1 MSKKVIK
8 KGVNNMEKNNLI
20 LLMCVVMGLPTLLGA
35 DNGPIQMS
43 QAVSRTTEDK
53 QGMAKPLS
61 AVSGFKLQSSFSGK
75 RTSSASNSN
84 LSVSDKNQNI
94 QQSTS
99 GTGLISEFLV
109 APAPFKLSDAAYFCY
124 RLGSPI
130 NIDIMVYDRMGYQV
144 ADKSFASSSQ
154 FASTGYMKVPVA
166 DVITSDLPPGIYFA
180 LFKSDG
186 EILKRTKF
194 EIRPRG

>member
-1 MSKKVIK
+1 
-8 KGVNNMEKNNLI
+8 MEKKNII
-20 LLMCVVMGLPTLLGA
+20 LLICVVMGLPTLLGA
-35 DNGPIQMS
+35 DNRPIQMS
-43 QAVSRTTEDK
+43 QAVSKTVEDK

-61 AVSGFKLQSSFSGK
+61 AISGFKMSSSFSRK
-75 RTSSASNSN
+75 RTSSASNAN
-84 LSVSDKNQNI
+84 LSVSDKNQNV
-94 QQSTS
+94 QQSAS
-99 GTGLISEFLV
+99 GTGLISDFLV

-130 NIDIMVYDRMGYQV
+130 NIDILVYDRMGYQV
-144 ADKSFASSSQ
+144 ADISFTAGNQYS
-154 FASTGYMKVPVA
+154 STGYMKVPVS

-186 EILKRTKF
+186 EILKKTKF

>member
-1 MSKKVIK
+1 
-8 KGVNNMEKNNLI
+8 MEKKNLM
-20 LLMCVVMGLPTLLGA
+20 MCVVIGLLLPTLLGA
-35 DNGPIQMS
+35 DNRPIQMS
-43 QAVSRTTEDK
+43 QTVSKTVEDK

-61 AVSGFKLQSSFSGK
+61 AISGFKMSSSFSRK
-75 RTSSASNSN
+75 KTSSASNAN
-84 LSVSDKNQNI
+84 LSVSDANQNV
-94 QQSTS
+94 QQSAS

-130 NIDIMVYDRMGYQV
+130 NIDILVYDRMGYQV
-144 ADKSFASSSQ
+144 ADISFTAGNQ
-154 FASTGYMKVPVA
+154 FSSTGYMKVPVS

-186 EILKRTKF
+186 EILKKTKF